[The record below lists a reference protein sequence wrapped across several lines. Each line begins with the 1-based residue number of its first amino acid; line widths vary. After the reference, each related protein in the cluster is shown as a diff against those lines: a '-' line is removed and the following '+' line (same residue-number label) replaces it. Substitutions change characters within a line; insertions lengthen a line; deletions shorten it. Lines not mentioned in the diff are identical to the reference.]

1 MSDVEEKRRLVPQM
15 RQVCFELAMK
25 GLKMTS
31 DQWRSGDGYRRGQN
45 GENRGFLGSQMNFG
59 SSLLNDETV

>member
-1 MSDVEEKRRLVPQM
+1 MSDGDEKRNAPGM

-45 GENRGFLGSQMNFG
+45 GENRGFVGSQMNFG